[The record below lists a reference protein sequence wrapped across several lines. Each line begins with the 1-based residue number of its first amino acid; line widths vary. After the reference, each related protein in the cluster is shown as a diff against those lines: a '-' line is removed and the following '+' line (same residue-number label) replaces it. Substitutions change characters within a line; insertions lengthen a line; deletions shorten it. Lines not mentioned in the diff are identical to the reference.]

1 MDEYNLLNSLIHRLS
16 ESDAFSE
23 EIIDKL
29 FKELEEANK
38 DGRLDKDLNYASE
51 YIMFLETEI
60 LFRGIE

>member
-1 MDEYNLLNSLIHRLS
+1 MDEYNLLNNLIHRLS
-16 ESDAFSE
+16 DSDAFSE

-51 YIMFLETEI
+51 YIMCLEMEL
-60 LFRGIE
+60 LFRYIE